1 MEGATVFWGTF
12 HDLFYNALIIKRLQN
27 HTWKVSGIRGI
38 GLVTRSF
45 SCPGRGFLLY
55 LQKQTDLAMKRRLP
69 ALILLAL
76 VAFSCCQRAPYPLI
90 SGHRGAN
97 FIAPENTLASADSC
111 IRLGIDFMECD
122 VVLSKDSVF
131 YLLHDS
137 LLNRTT
143 NGSGPIGEWY
153 SRDLDT
159 LDAGSW
165 KGPQWKGQKLPRFS
179 ELLEKASK
187 SNLGITVDY
196 RNGDFHDLV
205 NLVESYGMLERTCFT
220 FSSEEDTR
228 RFREQFPWIHT
239 LQAYVWDPKNLDQVL
254 DDIHPDIAV
263 FRINKID
270 RRIIRRCHKRNVKVL
285 ALILGL
291 DDKTAANR
299 KAIRLGVDIIA
310 SDKPELLVKK

>member
-1 MEGATVFWGTF
+1 MKPQ
-12 HDLFYNALIIKRLQN
+12 H
-27 HTWKVSGIRGI
+27 
-38 GLVTRSF
+38 
-45 SCPGRGFLLY
+45 LL
-55 LQKQTDLAMKRRLP
+55 T
-69 ALILLAL
+69 LAL
-76 VAFSCCQRAPYPLI
+76 TFTLALSCVEPHPYPLI

-111 IRLGIDFMECD
+111 IRLGVDIMECD
-122 VVLSKDSVF
+122 GVMSRGSVF

-143 NGSGPIGEWY
+143 SGSGPIREWY

-165 KGPQWKGQKLPRFS
+165 FGPQWKGQKIPRFS
-179 ELLEKASK
+179 DLLEKASASGLK
-187 SNLGITVDY
+187 LTLDY
-196 RNGDFHDLV
+196 RNGDFSDIV
-205 NLVESYGMLERTCFT
+205 NLIDSYGMLEDTFFT
-220 FSSEEDTR
+220 FSSDDDTR
-228 RFREQFPWIHT
+228 RFRAQFPYIHT
-239 LQAYVWDPKNLDQVL
+239 LQAYVRDPSMLDETL

-263 FRINKID
+263 LRVNQLN
-270 RRIIRRCHKRNVKVL
+270 RRIIRRCHDRDVKVL

-310 SDKPELLVKK
+310 TDKPELLVKKK

>member
-1 MEGATVFWGTF
+1 MKHFFVF
-12 HDLFYNALIIKRLQN
+12 L
-27 HTWKVSGIRGI
+27 S
-38 GLVTRSF
+38 
-45 SCPGRGFLLY
+45 
-55 LQKQTDLAMKRRLP
+55 
-69 ALILLAL
+69 ILLL
-76 VAFSCCQRAPYPLI
+76 TVTSCREQQRYPLI

-111 IRLGIDFMECD
+111 IKLGVDVMECD

-143 NGSGPIGEWY
+143 NGSGPIREWY

-165 KGPQWKGQKLPRFS
+165 FGPEWKGQRLPRFS
-179 ELLEKASK
+179 DLLDKASK
-187 SNLGITVDY
+187 SNLSLTLDY
-196 RNGDFHDLV
+196 RNGDFRDIV
-205 NLVESYGMLERTCFT
+205 NLIDSYGMLERTYFT
-220 FSSEEDTR
+220 FSSYDDTR
-228 RFREQFPWIHT
+228 RFRAMFPYIHT
-239 LQAYVWDPKNLDQVL
+239 LQAYVRDPKDLDKIL

-263 FRINKID
+263 LRVNKLN
-270 RRIIRRCHKRNVKVL
+270 RRIIRRCHDRDVKVL

-291 DDKTAANR
+291 GDKTAENR

-310 SDKPELLVKK
+310 TDKPELLVR